1 MTVSGNFERFQYFN
15 FDTDF
20 LVNVN
25 LLKKLEYCFLVE
37 STKIEYASFL
47 YKTISEAN
55 VNHLSANFTKWSNT
69 FKFVDHFVGL
79 ALKGLRQIEWGVQY

>member
-1 MTVSGNFERFQYFN
+1 MTVSGNFEHFQYFN

-25 LLKKLEYCFLVE
+25 LLKKLEYCSLVE
-37 STKIEYASFL
+37 STKIENASFL

-55 VNHLSANFTKWSNT
+55 VNPLSANFTKWSNT
-69 FKFVDHFVGL
+69 LKFV
-79 ALKGLRQIEWGVQY
+79 